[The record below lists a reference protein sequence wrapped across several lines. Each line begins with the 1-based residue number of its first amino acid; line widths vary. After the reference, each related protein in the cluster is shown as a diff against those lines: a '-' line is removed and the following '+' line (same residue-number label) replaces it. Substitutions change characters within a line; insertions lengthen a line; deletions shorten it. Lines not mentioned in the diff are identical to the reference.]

1 MSSSNLTSKKPWGVG
16 LRKAFLMLSGTMGM
30 LLLCLPLFSQ
40 GSFGRIMGT
49 ITDQSGGVVAGA
61 TVTITDMDRGVSKTF
76 TTNEPGEYSAPT
88 LNPGKYKVRVE
99 AKGFKAVERTDI
111 VLEVGREIRVDL
123 ALVPGAVA
131 ETMTITESVPLVETT
146 NATLGGTINNTD
158 IVDMPLNGRN
168 YQNLV
173 SLRPGVAVQPGGGPW
188 VQSSN
193 AIRPDENVWMI
204 DGVINTNFYDTRPI
218 LNMPS
223 FISDGAT
230 ILPVDA
236 IQEFNLMENPKAE
249 YGWKPGAVVNVGIKS
264 GTNTIHGDAYG
275 FYRSGKW
282 DARNL
287 FNPSIES
294 APVTCAPGN
303 TPVTCAKT
311 PAQLKQFGGVMGG
324 PIKKDKLF
332 YFVGYEGLR
341 SLVAAPLV
349 TAGTPETVSQP
360 GVTPKAAD
368 CPGLSG
374 MGLKGDCLN
383 SFVDAIREVQAEGLT
398 PSPVS
403 LSLAGCTL
411 GASIVCKGA
420 GVNPAI
426 NQGLWP
432 DNPTNNTNFIAPFPN
447 TNVTDNG
454 IAKINY
460 QINNKQS
467 INGMLFIG
475 NYSGDGMDHP
485 FLNKIFE
492 NQNPSRVNTVSGDW
506 VFAATSRLVND
517 ARFGYDYVRFGFLT
531 DDANILPDG
540 SALTGGK
547 GYAVNTGVTAYGGLP
562 NINPGTGDILGSW
575 HNRPQ
580 HWDNHYYDFQD
591 NVSYLMGQHTLKFG
605 GEFAHI
611 DVTNAI
617 PDTIRGSLVFGS
629 LVNYM
634 SGNVASG
641 GSLLSGDPNRHET
654 WNSSA
659 VFFQDDWRVSSKL
672 ILNLGV
678 RYSYISPIKEVNGLW
693 GNFIPVGPNAGLI
706 DQGKNNTLYQP
717 DRKDFSPRVGFA
729 WDLSGKGTTVLRGG
743 FSIVYS
749 SFSAVEFLNQ
759 NGFNN
764 SKAVSIAAIPTGV
777 KIVTTSGSGT
787 ASPVTTTVQGTGANT
802 LLSASLGAGQ
812 LCWDPTITQFCPA
825 SLNTAN
831 GGHVFL
837 AAGGSCGDGLQS
849 SPLGVTPKT
858 FDPGPCDLLAVDPNL
873 TTPYI
878 TNWSLQLQHAVGSN
892 LSFEV
897 GYIGNHGSRLTGFRD
912 LNQINPASP
921 KDPAFPNGV
930 RPFSSSFPYLR
941 FINQISNDGRSNYHS
956 LQASVTKRMSHGLSF
971 IAGYTYGHS
980 LDTGSLNR
988 TAYLPQN
995 SANPGAEYASGDFD
1009 IRHRLT
1015 ITATYAIPGIKGY
1028 GQLLEGWKVN
1038 TIVSAQSAQ
1047 PWLIA
1052 DFGDKNFLL
1061 STSGSSGTANR
1072 RNDRTERWN
1081 ISGNPADFRSGAD
1094 SFIFCTGGG
1103 AGGCNYTSG
1112 VSGQTYNYNASD
1124 SNVMW
1129 AKCTS
1134 VDDPN
1139 HTNSTLGADGCF
1151 VSKNLNSVITPPD
1164 TGTFGN
1170 IGRNI
1175 FRDSGYKNVD
1185 FSVFKTFTYKERYS
1199 AEFRLEFFNIFNHP
1213 IAANPYGGANGFG
1226 VGNDPSATGSGGGF
1240 GCGCATADVAAGSPG
1255 IGSGGQRYVQIG
1267 LKLAF

>member
-1 MSSSNLTSKKPWGVG
+1 MSSSNSTSKRSWGVG
-16 LRKAFLMLSGTMGM
+16 LRKAMQFLGGTLGV
-30 LLLCLPLFSQ
+30 LLLCLPMFSQ

-49 ITDQSGGVVAGA
+49 VTDQSGGVVAGA
-61 TVTITDMDRGVSKTF
+61 TVTITDKDRGVSKTF
-76 TTNEPGEYSAPT
+76 VTNEPGEYSAGT
-88 LNPGKYKVRVE
+88 LVPSTYKVRVE
-99 AKGFKAVERTDI
+99 AKGFKTLERDDV
-111 VLEVGREIRVDL
+111 VLEVGKEIRVDVS
-123 ALVPGAVA
+123 LVPGAVA

-188 VQSSN
+188 VQSTN

-204 DGVINTNFYDTRPI
+204 DGVINTNFFDTRPI

-264 GTNTIHGDAYG
+264 GTNTLHGTTYG

-303 TPVTCAKT
+303 TPVACAKT
-311 PAQLKQFGGVMGG
+311 PAQLKQFGGVLGG
-324 PIKKDKLF
+324 PVKKDKLF
-332 YFVGYEGLR
+332 FFVGYEGLR
-341 SLVAAPLV
+341 SLFAAPLV
-349 TAGTPETVSQP
+349 TAGTPETITQANV
-360 GVTPKAAD
+360 GKFGAA
-368 CPGLSG
+368 
-374 MGLKGDCLN
+374 GDPAN
-383 SFVDAIREVQAEGLT
+383 SFVDAIRAVQAAGMT
-398 PSPVS
+398 VSPVS

-411 GASIVCKGA
+411 GPPVVCKGTGA
-420 GVNPAI
+420 NAAI

-432 DNPTNNTNFIAPFPN
+432 DNPTNSTNFIAPFTN

-454 IAKINY
+454 IAKIDY
-460 QINNKQS
+460 HINSKHTV
-467 INGMLFIG
+467 NGMLFIG
-475 NYSGDGMDHP
+475 NYAGDGMDHP
-485 FLNKIFE
+485 FMNKIFE

-506 VFAATSRLVND
+506 VYAASSRVVND

-562 NINPGTGDILGSW
+562 NITVPPSDVLGSW

-591 NVSYLMGQHTLKFG
+591 NVSYLMGSHTLKFG

-617 PDTIRGSLVFGS
+617 PDTIRGSLTFS
-629 LVNYM
+629 NLFDLM
-634 SGNVASG
+634 SGNVSG
-641 GSLLSGDPNRHET
+641 GGALLSGDPNRHET

-659 VFFQDDWRVSSKL
+659 VYLQDDWRVSSRL
-672 ILNLGV
+672 TLNLGL
-678 RYSYISPIKEVNGLW
+678 RYSYVSPIKEVNGLW
-693 GNFIPVGPNAGLI
+693 GNFIPVGSNAGLI
-706 DQGKNNTLYQP
+706 DQGKNNTLWHP
-717 DRKDFSPRVGFA
+717 DRRDFSPRVGFA
-729 WDLSGKGTTVLRGG
+729 WDLSGHGTTVLRGG
-743 FSIVYS
+743 FSIIYS

-764 SKAVSIAAIPTGV
+764 TKAVSLAAIPTGV
-777 KIVTTSGSGT
+777 KIVTTTGSGT
-787 ASPVTTTVQGTGANT
+787 LTPVTTTVQGTGANS
-802 LLSASLGAGQ
+802 LLSASLGSSQ

-825 SLNTAN
+825 SLNTTN

-837 AAGGSCGDGLQS
+837 ATGGSCGDGLAS
-849 SPLGVTPKT
+849 SPLGVTPVVK
-858 FDPGPCDLLAVDPNL
+858 DPGPCDVMAVDPNL

-878 TNWSLQLQHAVGSN
+878 TNWSLQLQHQVGSN

-897 GYIGNHGSRLTGFRD
+897 GYVGNHGSRLTGFRD
-912 LNQINPASP
+912 LNQINPASLP
-921 KDPAFPNGV
+921 DPLYPLGV
-930 RPFSSSFPYLR
+930 RPFSASFPYLR
-941 FINQISNDGRSNYHS
+941 FINQISNDGRSNYNS
-956 LQASVTKRMSHGLSF
+956 LQASMTKRMSHGLSF

-980 LDTGSLNR
+980 LDTASLNR

-995 SANPGAEYASGDFD
+995 SQNPDGGEYASGDFD

-1015 ITATYAIPGIKGY
+1015 LTTSYAIPGIKGY
-1028 GQLLEGWKVN
+1028 GQLLEGWKIN
-1038 TIVSAQSAQ
+1038 AIVSVQSAQ
-1047 PWLIA
+1047 PWQTA

-1081 ISGNPADFRSGAD
+1081 IFGNPSDFPSGAD
-1094 SFIFCTGGG
+1094 SFIYCTGTG
-1103 AGGCNYTSG
+1103 AGGCQYTSG
-1112 VSGQTYNYNASD
+1112 VSGQTYNFNASD
-1124 SNVMW
+1124 SNTMY

-1134 VDDPN
+1134 VDSLS
-1139 HTNSTLGADGCF
+1139 HANSTLGADGCF

-1170 IGRNI
+1170 MGRNI

-1185 FSVFKTFTYKERYS
+1185 FSVYKTFTYKERYS
-1199 AEFRLEFFNIFNHP
+1199 AEFRLEFFNLFNHP

>member
-1 MSSSNLTSKKPWGVG
+1 MSSLRSTSNKSWGVRF
-16 LRKAFLMLSGTMGM
+16 RKAVQLLGGVMAV

-49 ITDQSGGVVAGA
+49 VTDQSGGVVSGA
-61 TVTITDMDRGVSKTF
+61 TVTITDTDRGVTKTLV
-76 TTNEPGEYSAPT
+76 TNDSGEYSAPT
-88 LNPGKYKVRVE
+88 LTAGTYKVRVE
-99 AKGFKAVERTDI
+99 AKGFKTVDRQNVA
-111 VLEVGREIRVDL
+111 LEVGKELRVDMTL
-123 ALVPGAVA
+123 APGAVSD
-131 ETMTITESVPLVETT
+131 TITITESVPLVETT

-236 IQEFNLMENPKAE
+236 IQEFNLEENPKAE

-264 GTNTIHGDAYG
+264 GTNQFHGTAYG
-275 FYRSGKW
+275 FYRTGKW
-282 DARNL
+282 DARNE

-303 TPVTCAKT
+303 TPIACEKT

-324 PIKKDKLF
+324 PVKKDKLF
-332 YFVGYEGLR
+332 FLVGYEGLR
-341 SLVAAPLV
+341 TLVAAPLV
-349 TAGTPETVSQP
+349 TAGTPETITQP
-360 GVTPKAAD
+360 GAAKKKN
-368 CPGLSG
+368 CPNLFAAGA
-374 MGLKGDCLN
+374 MGDCAN
-383 SFVDAIREVQAEGLT
+383 SFVDAIREVQAGGGT

-411 GASIVCKGA
+411 GPPIVCKGA
-420 GVNPAI
+420 GTGGAI

-447 TNVTDNG
+447 TNVSDNG
-454 IAKINY
+454 IAKIDY
-460 QINNKQS
+460 HINNKHT
-467 INGMLFIG
+467 INGMVFIG
-475 NYSGDGMDHP
+475 NYAGDGMDHP

-492 NQNPSRVNTVSGDW
+492 NQNPSRVNTISGDW
-506 VFAATSRLVND
+506 VFAASSRLVND

-547 GYAVNTGVTAYGGLP
+547 GFALNSGVTAYGGLP
-562 NINPGTGDILGSW
+562 NIDPGAGDILGSW

-580 HWDNHYYDFQD
+580 NWDNHYYDFQD

-617 PDTIRGSLVFGS
+617 PDAIRGKVVFGS
-629 LVNYM
+629 LVDLM
-634 SGNVASG
+634 AGNPSG
-641 GSLLSGDPNRHET
+641 GGTLLSGNPNRHET

-659 VFFQDDWRVSSKL
+659 VFLQDDWRVSSRL
-672 ILNLGV
+672 TLNLGL
-678 RYSYISPIKEVNGLW
+678 RYSYVSPIKEVNGLW
-693 GNFIPVGPNAGLI
+693 GNFIPTGANAGLI
-706 DQGKNNTLYQP
+706 DQGKGGTLYRP
-717 DRKDFSPRVGFA
+717 DRKNFSPRVGFA

-743 FSIVYS
+743 FSILYS

-777 KIVTTSGSGT
+777 NITTTSGTGT
-787 ASPVTTTVQGTGANT
+787 PNPLVTTTVQGTGANT
-802 LLSASLGAGQ
+802 LLSASLGPSQ
-812 LCWDPTITQFCPA
+812 LCWDPSITAFCPA
-825 SLNTAN
+825 SLNAAN

-837 AAGGSCGDGLQS
+837 ASGGSCGDGL
-849 SPLGVTPKT
+849 PNATGGT
-858 FDPGPCDLLAVDPNL
+858 DPGPCDLLAIDPNL

-897 GYIGNHGSRLTGFRD
+897 GYVGNHGSRLTGFRD
-912 LNQINPASP
+912 INQINPATP
-921 KDPAFPNGV
+921 FNAAFPNGV
-930 RPFSSSFPYLR
+930 RPFSTSFPYLR

-956 LQASVTKRMSHGLSF
+956 LQASMTKRMSHGLSF

-980 LDTGSLNR
+980 LDTASLNR
-988 TAYLPQN
+988 TAYLPQD
-995 SANPGAEYASGDFD
+995 STNPGAEYASGDFD

-1015 ITATYAIPGIKGY
+1015 LTATYAIPGVKGF
-1028 GQLLEGWKVN
+1028 GQLLEGWKIN
-1038 TIVSAQSAQ
+1038 TIVSVQSAQ
-1047 PWLIA
+1047 PWLIS
-1052 DFGDKNFLL
+1052 DFGSKNFLL
-1061 STSGSSGTANR
+1061 STNKGSGTANR

-1081 ISGNPADFRSGAD
+1081 INGNPADFPSGPN
-1094 SFIFCTGGG
+1094 SFIYCTDPAVKGGG
-1103 AGGCNYTSG
+1103 CGYTSG
-1112 VSGQTYNYNASD
+1112 VSGQTYNFNASD
-1124 SNVMW
+1124 TNVMW

-1134 VDDPN
+1134 VDDPG

-1151 VSKNLNSVITPPD
+1151 VSNNLNSVITPPD

-1170 IGRNI
+1170 MGRNI

-1185 FSVFKTFTYKERYS
+1185 MSVFKTFTLKERYS
-1199 AEFRLEFFNIFNHP
+1199 AEFRLEVFNVFNHP

-1255 IGSGGQRYVQIG
+1255 IGSGGQRYLQVG